1 MLTPAELVW
10 LIAAVA
16 KGDEAAFERLYAATR
31 AKLFGVVLRILRRQD
46 LAEEVIQEAYV
57 KIWNSAGQFNP
68 GLSSP
73 ITWMASIARNR
84 AIDIVRK
91 RTEASIEEE
100 PAAME
105 VAADTPDPLARRE
118 MTEEL
123 KRLLECVGRL
133 EPDRQK
139 LVLLAYYNGWSRE
152 QLAAKFATP
161 VNTVKTWLRRSMMDI
176 RECLGLE
183 MMAYSEDHI
192 VLAAEYALGT
202 LDADERAQVETMM
215 SVDKGF
221 TAMVQAW
228 EQKLGVLNQMVGSIE
243 PRPEVWDKIRT
254 AAGLSAPQEPL
265 VLPQAAPPPPVAP
278 EISQPAAAVDNSNVI
293 ALSAKVRR
301 WRNIATLATAVAA
314 ALVAMI
320 GVQAYRPDLLPEGI
334 RPKPRTQV
342 VEVRIPAAPVPAAQ
356 YVAILQKEGGSP
368 AFILTV
374 DGATKNFTVR
384 KVGAAAEPG
393 KSFELWLISDKLQ
406 RPRSLGV
413 IGSADFTARPVLSAY
428 DADTIN
434 AATYAVTVE
443 QAGGSPDGK
452 PTSAPVYAGKLIETV
467 PPPAAAPSPA
477 H

>member
-1 MLTPAELVW
+1 
-10 LIAAVA
+10 
-16 KGDEAAFERLYAATR
+16 
-31 AKLFGVVLRILRRQD
+31 
-46 LAEEVIQEAYV
+46 
-57 KIWNSAGQFNP
+57 
-68 GLSSP
+68 
-73 ITWMASIARNR
+73 
-84 AIDIVRK
+84 
-91 RTEASIEEE
+91 
-100 PAAME
+100 
-105 VAADTPDPLARRE
+105 
-118 MTEEL
+118 
-123 KRLLECVGRL
+123 
-133 EPDRQK
+133 
-139 LVLLAYYNGWSRE
+139 
-152 QLAAKFATP
+152 
-161 VNTVKTWLRRSMMDI
+161 
-176 RECLGLE
+176 

-192 VLAAEYALGT
+192 ALAAEYALGT

-265 VLPQAAPPPPVAP
+265 VLPQAAPPPPIAP
-278 EISQPAAAVDNSNVI
+278 EISQPAVAVDDSNVI
-293 ALSAKVRR
+293 QLSAKVRR
-301 WRNIATLATAVAA
+301 WRNIATLTTAIAA

-320 GVQAYRPDLLPEGI
+320 AVQADRPELLPAGL

-342 VEVRIPAAPVPAAQ
+342 AEVRIPAAPAPAAQ
-356 YVAILQKEGGSP
+356 YVAVLQQEGGSP

-384 KVGAAAEPG
+384 KVGAAAESG

-413 IGSADFTARPVLSAY
+413 IGGSDFTARPVLSAY

-434 AATYAVTVE
+434 AATYAVTIE

-467 PPPAAAPSPA
+467 PSPAAAPSPA
-477 H
+477 R